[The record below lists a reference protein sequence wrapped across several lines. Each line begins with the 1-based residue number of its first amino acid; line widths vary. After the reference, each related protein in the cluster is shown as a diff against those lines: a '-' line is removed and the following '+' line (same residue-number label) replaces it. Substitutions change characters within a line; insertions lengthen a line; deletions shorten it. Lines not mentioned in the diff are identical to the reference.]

1 MKMIE
6 INPLKCFQIAPAH
19 YPCGPAVAGQ
29 NMEVGPHIGWAN
41 AIPDA
46 ASTVELT
53 INGTKLA
60 FAGTGY
66 HDKVRYKL
74 PHRFT

>member
-1 MKMIE
+1 
-6 INPLKCFQIAPAH
+6 
-19 YPCGPAVAGQ
+19 
-29 NMEVGPHIGWAN
+29 MEVGPHIGWAN